1 MFVIIGCYKSGFTI
15 KDRENQEDGCSA
27 SENRAIEILMSGGS
41 SSLSVAVNPTQEA
54 AGPGGVLA
62 PLGHT
67 SFV

>member
-1 MFVIIGCYKSGFTI
+1 MKKINDLIGAI
-15 KDRENQEDGCSA
+15 MLEN
-27 SENRAIEILMSGGS
+27 IHLIGS

-54 AGPGGVLA
+54 AGPGDVLA